1 MANNFNKVGYSTTE
15 VAQILKCTPTTVR
28 GYINRKKLEALGSDD
43 RIARDHRRT
52 LRITRESLTKF
63 LSENRSK
70 YPKELVSQFVK
81 DDTDL
86 TAEEKQYCTHDL
98 DLIST
103 NSEWPPKGSYTAES
117 VQELKGAFSQNNDDS
132 KRLESPETDDSKR
145 LDTYKLTVNGSTIPD
160 LKKDTVQKIVN
171 ALLDDDDFK
180 LKTLMIW
187 RRDNK

>member
-15 VAQILKCTPTTVR
+15 VAQMLKCTPTTVR

-86 TAEEKQYCTHDL
+86 TAEEKRYCAHDL
-98 DLIST
+98 EIVSSST
-103 NSEWPPKGSYTAES
+103 DWPPKGSYTAES
-117 VQELKGAFSQNNDDS
+117 VQELKGTFFQNTDDS
-132 KRLESPETDDSKR
+132 KRLESAENDDSKR
-145 LDTYKLTVNGSTIPD
+145 LDTYKLTVNGSTI
-160 LKKDTVQKIVN
+160 KGINKNTVQKIVS
-171 ALLDDDDFK
+171 ALLDDDDFE

-187 RRDNK
+187 GG